1 MRAIAAYASMEI
13 PQLGANVILLYFIK
27 KFNHQYNKQVRLVDP
42 AVLSFFSTYS
52 WPGNIREL
60 YHVIEYAFAVGKGN
74 ILRKQHLPE
83 KITKKPVADTKHE
96 KPVQSEKEMILRAL
110 EQTNF
115 RKGKA
120 AALLGISPNT
130 LYRKRKKYNL

>member
-1 MRAIAAYASMEI
+1 
-13 PQLGANVILLYFIK
+13 
-27 KFNHQYNKQVRLVDP
+27 
-42 AVLSFFSTYS
+42 
-52 WPGNIREL
+52 
-60 YHVIEYAFAVGKGN
+60 
-74 ILRKQHLPE
+74 
-83 KITKKPVADTKHE
+83 
-96 KPVQSEKEMILRAL
+96 MILRAL